1 MTVEKPILF
10 SAPMVRAI
18 LGDKKTMTRRVAK
31 LNSAGRGRLRGRN
44 WRYDDPDATCA
55 CPYGRPGDLLWVR
68 EAWRTLPIYDARKPT
83 DLATNTAIQYAA
95 YGAVVN
101 GPAPADGWGRLRP
114 GMFMP
119 RWASRINL
127 EITWVGVERLQ
138 DISERDAIA
147 EGAPES
153 ITKYGMT
160 SRYKYRR
167 ESFVELW
174 DDINFARAPWAG
186 NPWVWVV
193 EFKRL

>member
-10 SAPMVRAI
+10 SAPMIMAI

-44 WRYDDPDATCA
+44 WRYDDPDVTCA
-55 CPYGRPGDLLWVR
+55 CPYGRPGYLLWVR

-83 DLATNTAIQYAA
+83 DLATNTAIQYAVD
-95 YGAVVN
+95 GAVVN

-127 EITWVGVERLQ
+127 EITEVRVERLQ
-138 DISERDAIA
+138 DISYQDVMA
-147 EGAPES
+147 EGISGKDLFRAQVDAPEAFRKLWES
-153 ITKYGMT
+153 INGNK
-160 SRYKYRR
+160 S
-167 ESFVELW
+167 
-174 DDINFARAPWAG
+174 WAG